1 MRRSRNNDWNEEI
14 NLWPAFTD
22 LMSNAFMILILFL
35 LLSILKSVL
44 AQTSLE
50 STIDDLTRSE
60 DEVVQLARENAELRA
75 KAARV
80 DQLERG
86 VAVWRARAK
95 RSTDRQKSLEQQ
107 VRSLQVQ
114 ISAAPK
120 PPDTPPIIVI
130 KDQGNYRFDSGSA
143 EIPSAMKDYIRQQ
156 IVPAIES
163 NAKDYEINVV
173 ELIGHTD
180 GQPNLGG
187 SNIDQ
192 TIGNVVNKNSSI
204 SQLRPGSN
212 ADLGLMRALAVVQL
226 LREIQAKEGRLKG
239 LQFRAYSAAQLI
251 LPNGQIAPISLK
263 DDQTRRRIE
272 IRFTRL
278 GRVTNVQ

>member
-114 ISAAPK
+114 IAAAPK
-120 PPDTPPIIVI
+120 PLAAPVIAATLPSSLPPIM
-130 KDQGNYRFDSGSA
+130 F
-143 EIPSAMKDYIRQQ
+143 PS
-156 IVPAIES
+156 S
-163 NAKDYEINVV
+163 LYEMF
-173 ELIGHTD
+173 L
-180 GQPNLGG
+180 
-187 SNIDQ
+187 
-192 TIGNVVNKNSSI
+192 
-204 SQLRPGSN
+204 
-212 ADLGLMRALAVVQL
+212 
-226 LREIQAKEGRLKG
+226 
-239 LQFRAYSAAQLI
+239 
-251 LPNGQIAPISLK
+251 
-263 DDQTRRRIE
+263 
-272 IRFTRL
+272 
-278 GRVTNVQ
+278 